1 MISRILRKMPDPAPS
16 PPPERD
22 GSGLTGRLI
31 RAGQIAAAVTAIVTA
46 AVLIWNDVLKPA
58 PAPAVL
64 TATVK
69 PVEVDPNVTLRNYLN
84 SHRGQ
89 LAAYLSHAEAQGLG
103 EEEINQAL
111 RTPGILVE
119 YTIDMDG
126 PAGQTVSVTRTLYA
140 AHTEA
145 RVAEGAVS
153 ILPPERYVSHAAV
166 SQSAQSTWIEPPAGV
181 GAYFVE
187 IDLVDNGGET
197 IGKGRSQLFTAGA
210 RG

>member
-1 MISRILRKMPDPAPS
+1 MPDPTPP

-22 GSGLTGRLI
+22 GGGPTGRLI
-31 RAGQIAAAVTAIVTA
+31 KAGQIAAAVTAIVTA
-46 AVLIWNDVLKPA
+46 AVLIWNHVPKPV
-58 PAPAVL
+58 PPPAVL

-69 PVEVDPNVTLRNYLN
+69 PVEADPDVTLRNYLN
-84 SHRGQ
+84 GHSGQ
-89 LAAYLSHAEAQGLG
+89 LAAYLSHAKAQGLG
-103 EEEINQAL
+103 EEEIDQAL
-111 RTPGILVE
+111 RTLGVLVE
-119 YTIDMDG
+119 YTINMHG
-126 PAGQTVSVTRTLYA
+126 PAGQAVNVTRTLYE

-187 IDLVDNGGET
+187 IDLVDMDGET
-197 IGKGRSQLFTAGA
+197 IGKGRSPLFTAGA
-210 RG
+210 RR